1 MTLFLGVDGGQSST
15 TALIAA
21 LQPLL
26 VMTVAGR
33 VLGESTNRA
42 AWIGTALG
50 FVGVFV
56 VVSTEM
62 RADHAPT
69 WVYIFPSLAM
79 LSLTVGTIL
88 SKKMNPPET
97 LLQTITMQ
105 AVVSAVTFALVAT
118 LTGQAHVP
126 INVDAWAAIAWLIL
140 IPSIAG
146 YGLYVYVTHA
156 SGATAV
162 STLLYLTPPTTML
175 WAHLMFGDPIYLTA
189 LLGLGISAL
198 GVFLVLRAKNA
209 TMSRK

>member
-1 MTLFLGVDGGQSST
+1 
-15 TALIAA
+15 
-21 LQPLL
+21 
-26 VMTVAGR
+26 
-33 VLGESTNRA
+33 
-42 AWIGTALG
+42 
-50 FVGVFV
+50 
-56 VVSTEM
+56 
-62 RADHAPT
+62 
-69 WVYIFPSLAM
+69 M

-162 STLLYLTPPTTML
+162 STLLYLPPPTTML